1 MDHENGGAS
10 SSMRMYP
17 NVGSSTLV
25 FSSPGPL
32 VRLSASSLD
41 SVDQTCLYYVLYKNR
56 ARGQGLGASILGQV
70 VAFGSRKKVGFQYQM
85 SLPSEPFCPEP
96 LRSPQKGGHCSWV
109 RSSAKLL
116 LSQCAFVTWL
126 LSLPF
131 AF

>member
-1 MDHENGGAS
+1 MDHEIGGAS
-10 SSMRMYP
+10 SSMRIYP

-41 SVDQTCLYYVLYKNR
+41 SVDQTCLYYALYKNR

-96 LRSPQKGGHCSWV
+96 LRRVGIVLGSALQLNCSFHSV
-109 RSSAKLL
+109 HLSLGYCLFHL
-116 LSQCAFVTWL
+116 LSR
-126 LSLPF
+126 
-131 AF
+131 